1 MELWSDGTTAPMP
14 PYSKTPVLQS
24 HPPMT
29 RLPFELFLGLR
40 YLKPKRTFVSVITLI
55 ALAGV
60 TIGVWVLIV
69 VIAVMSGFDR
79 ELREKLMGMHA
90 HVTVTGG
97 LIQDS
102 DGLTRTLLEQPRV
115 KAASPYALSLVLV
128 EFNRRV
134 ATPYLKGIDPKREIT
149 VSKLG
154 EYIKEGSLDLNGD
167 KAVIGRELAAEYG
180 IYLGD
185 KINVYSPRN
194 FEKRGEEV
202 YLPVELTVTGIFES
216 GMFEYDAGLIFT
228 SLQTAQDLYGI
239 SNAVHGIE
247 LMTDDPFK
255 GAEEVAAHLNRI
267 LQPPL
272 RAQTWA
278 QLNQRLLGAI
288 QVEKTTMFV
297 ILMLLIVVAAF
308 CIMSTLITTTVQ
320 KTKEIGVLKALG
332 ASSGKLSRLVLIQGF
347 IVGVLGVVIG
357 TALGLITI
365 RNLTLI
371 QNFLTRVV
379 GIDVFP
385 KDIYNFAQIPAFLT
399 LSDLLAIII
408 SALAICTLGGVI
420 PALWAAKL
428 NPVDALRHE

>member
-1 MELWSDGTTAPMP
+1 M
-14 PYSKTPVLQS
+14 
-24 HPPMT
+24 
-29 RLPFELFLGLR
+29 
-40 YLKPKRTFVSVITLI
+40 
-55 ALAGV
+55 
-60 TIGVWVLIV
+60 
-69 VIAVMSGFDR
+69 
-79 ELREKLMGMHA
+79 
-90 HVTVTGG
+90 
-97 LIQDS
+97 
-102 DGLTRTLLEQPRV
+102 
-115 KAASPYALSLVLV
+115 
-128 EFNRRV
+128 
-134 ATPYLKGIDPKREIT
+134 
-149 VSKLG
+149 
-154 EYIKEGSLDLNGD
+154 
-167 KAVIGRELAAEYG
+167 
-180 IYLGD
+180 
-185 KINVYSPRN
+185 
-194 FEKRGEEV
+194 
-202 YLPVELTVTGIFES
+202 ELTVTGIFES
-216 GMFEYDAGLIFT
+216 GMFEYDVGLIFT

-332 ASSGKLSRLVLIQGF
+332 ASPGKLSRLVLIQGF

-357 TALGLITI
+357 TALGLVTI
-365 RNLTLI
+365 RNLTPI